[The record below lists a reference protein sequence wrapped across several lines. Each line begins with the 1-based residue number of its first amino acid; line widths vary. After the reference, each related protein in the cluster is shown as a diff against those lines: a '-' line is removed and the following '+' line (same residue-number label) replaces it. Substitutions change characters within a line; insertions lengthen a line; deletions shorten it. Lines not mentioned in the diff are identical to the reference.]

1 MPLISLRNISLA
13 FGGPPLLNG
22 IDLTIEPGDRL
33 CLLGRNGCGKSS
45 MLKLLAGEQRP
56 DGGDLIV
63 PQGVRIAYVPQDT
76 PPELSGPVFD
86 VGGGGKEAAAL
97 LAEYHHVSHRLAEK
111 HSDADYQRLEELQH
125 GLEESNG
132 WSLH

>member
-1 MPLISLRNISLA
+1 MPLITLRNISLA
-13 FGGPPLLNG
+13 FGGTPLLNG
-22 IDLTIEPGDRL
+22 VDLTIEPGDRL

-56 DGGDLIV
+56 DGGDLIQ

-86 VGGGGKEAAAL
+86 VVCDMTLPPGRPGDRWRITVNNSYWRRPKAPG
-97 LAEYHHVSHRLAEK
+97 
-111 HSDADYQRLEELQH
+111 
-125 GLEESNG
+125 
-132 WSLH
+132 